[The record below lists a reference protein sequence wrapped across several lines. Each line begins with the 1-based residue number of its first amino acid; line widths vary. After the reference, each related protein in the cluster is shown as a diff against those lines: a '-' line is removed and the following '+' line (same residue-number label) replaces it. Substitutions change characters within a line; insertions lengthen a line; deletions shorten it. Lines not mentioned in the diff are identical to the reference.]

1 LHTASRWIALIQ
13 LNGASLRLQA
23 PSPRATRLLPP
34 PLTSINALRWTVL
47 HPGDLALGAR
57 SLIPNRRQEVEMK
70 AMLLLTASGALLIL
84 TSYASIEDPQLLEK
98 LKVKGI
104 AKFAAFD
111 VPLGLAKE
119 RYAGH
124 FQIVSHD
131 LRETDDLRVL
141 DFDGQRI
148 FRLFRF
154 AELGPAAL
162 HEGGMST

>member
-1 LHTASRWIALIQ
+1 
-13 LNGASLRLQA
+13 
-23 PSPRATRLLPP
+23 
-34 PLTSINALRWTVL
+34 
-47 HPGDLALGAR
+47 
-57 SLIPNRRQEVEMK
+57 MK
-70 AMLLLTASGALLIL
+70 AMLLLTASGALLVL
-84 TSYASIEDPQLLEK
+84 TSYGLVENPLLVEK
-98 LKVKGI
+98 LKIKGI
-104 AKFAAFD
+104 TKFVAFE

-154 AELGPAAL
+154 GELGPAIL
-162 HEGGMST
+162 HEGGAST